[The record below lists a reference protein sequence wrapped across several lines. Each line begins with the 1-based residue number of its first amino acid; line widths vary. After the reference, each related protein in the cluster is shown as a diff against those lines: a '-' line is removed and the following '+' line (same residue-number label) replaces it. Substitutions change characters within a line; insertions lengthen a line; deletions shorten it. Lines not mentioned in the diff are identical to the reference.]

1 MSTQSLDQAAYI
13 LTADIQLID
22 VFHTDEEK
30 TKGLH
35 VDEMVARLPQGK
47 KVDPQKLA
55 RCLRL
60 LSTEHWSVP
69 TPDTAIN
76 QYS

>member
-13 LTADIQLID
+13 LTADIGLIN
-22 VFHTDEEK
+22 VFRTDEEK

-35 VDEMVARLPQGK
+35 VEEMVARLPDDK

-60 LSTEHWSVP
+60 LSTEHWY
-69 TPDTAIN
+69 DTAHTTR
-76 QYS
+76 YT

>member
-13 LTADIQLID
+13 MTADIQLIE
-22 VFHTDEEK
+22 VFHTEQEK
-30 TKGLH
+30 TEGLH
-35 VDEMVARLPQGK
+35 VNEIVARLPEGK

-60 LSTEHWSVP
+60 LSTEHWYLPSHP
-69 TPDTAIN
+69 RAI
-76 QYS
+76 SPS